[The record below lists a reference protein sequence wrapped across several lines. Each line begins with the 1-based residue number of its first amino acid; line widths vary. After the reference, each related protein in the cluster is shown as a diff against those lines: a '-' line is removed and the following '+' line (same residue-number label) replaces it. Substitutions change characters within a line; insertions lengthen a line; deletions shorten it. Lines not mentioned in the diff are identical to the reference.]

1 LDEICSLFGIEWSAV
16 HWTKLKDIFKKQLYT
31 MVHSHLMLK
40 LVFNE
45 NLGGIQGGILGGIQW
60 VKMSFSLMLSEC

>member
-1 LDEICSLFGIEWSAV
+1 MQSLWNSVICGSLDKAQGYF
-16 HWTKLKDIFKKQLYT
+16 FNKQLYT

-40 LVFNE
+40 LVLNE
-45 NLGGIQGGILGGIQW
+45 NLGGILGGTQW